1 MIVKT
6 LAQYLETTTQNAVAE
21 QLGVTQGAIYQM
33 IKTKRNVTVIQNED
47 GTTDFIEKKYLNIEK
62 KLSTVA

>member
-6 LAQYLETTTQNAVAE
+6 LAQYLETTTQNAVAA